1 MCDMFV
7 IMRNEYYLIFVIQ
20 EKGGWNSLGRFLLQ
34 MIIKNNFGASL
45 NEDTFDPVDLEIFL
59 DSAFLPDSTVPKI
72 LLYFL
77 LFQITEGALSCISSS
92 WNVFHTLF
100 FFSANFLL
108 ICHAQELSALSVTCS
123 ASPADTGD
131 PISLHHNL

>member
-34 MIIKNNFGASL
+34 MIVKNNFGASL

-59 DSAFLPDSTVPKI
+59 DSAFLPVPKI

-100 FFSANFLL
+100 FFFCQLSTDLSCSRIICSISYLL
-108 ICHAQELSALSVTCS
+108 SLSCS
-123 ASPADTGD
+123 
-131 PISLHHNL
+131 HR